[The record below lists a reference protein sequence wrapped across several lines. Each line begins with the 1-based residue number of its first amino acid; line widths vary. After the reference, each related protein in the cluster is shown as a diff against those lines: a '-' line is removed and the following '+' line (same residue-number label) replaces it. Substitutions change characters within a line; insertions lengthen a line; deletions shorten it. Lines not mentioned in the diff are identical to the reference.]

1 MESGSRRVFRYSST
15 HEKEIP
21 DGFIRCRMEIHR
33 APPASLQR
41 ARAAQDP
48 QPSRDPQRRLLPAK
62 ERLPVAPTAPRLP
75 QVAHRLL
82 VFQEMATR
90 RCLGEDQPGHP
101 RAPQGPPQ
109 KGPSTQRRG
118 GGLTIGE
125 EHRGGRGRAWLRR
138 GQEGEGAQASHP
150 GGHRRLRAPSQ
161 GPQRECV
168 GSGGDQGAAAADG
181 GAIPTSLAPVAGR
194 GLPRRGQGRRL
205 GAKDPRLERRA
216 RRAPEEARPRRG
228 ADGMGEGV
236 GQGGR
241 GGGLAETAAPQ
252 GLPGFAEAVGGG
264 TNAILDRPAK
274 EDEQRLREALCEQRS
289 VGVRCHDP
297 PHDEATRPSLRT
309 FHTASEG
316 KFSEVRLN
324 GVLGSTYSPGPTP
337 MSGLS
342 HYRYFLPIIFLGGF
356 GPSVVCLA
364 HRGGVMRLFVESVTM
379 NITNKRKPAKEREA
393 CATPPNRK

>member
-82 VFQEMATR
+82 VFQEIATR

-101 RAPQGPPQ
+101 RAPQGPPE
-109 KGPSTQRRG
+109 KGPSTQRG

-125 EHRGGRGRAWLRR
+125 EHRGGRGRAR
-138 GQEGEGAQASHP
+138 GYD
-150 GGHRRLRAPSQ
+150 GGKKVKGRKRHILVDTGRLRAPSQ

-181 GAIPTSLAPVAGR
+181 GAIPTSLAPVAGG

-216 RRAPEEARPRRG
+216 RRAPEEACPRRG
-228 ADGMGEGV
+228 ALMAWAREWAKEGV
-236 GQGGR
+236 AVDWR
-241 GGGLAETAAPQ
+241 KL
-252 GLPGFAEAVGGG
+252 LPPKGY
-264 TNAILDRPAK
+264 L
-274 EDEQRLREALCEQRS
+274 
-289 VGVRCHDP
+289 
-297 PHDEATRPSLRT
+297 
-309 FHTASEG
+309 
-316 KFSEVRLN
+316 
-324 GVLGSTYSPGPTP
+324 VLP
-337 MSGLS
+337 
-342 HYRYFLPIIFLGGF
+342 RRW
-356 GPSVVCLA
+356 VV
-364 HRGGVMRLFVESVTM
+364 
-379 NITNKRKPAKEREA
+379 ER
-393 CATPPNRK
+393 

>member
-1 MESGSRRVFRYSST
+1 MRKRYPTDLSDAEWRYIEP
-15 HEKEIP
+15 HL
-21 DGFIRCRMEIHR
+21 
-33 APPASLQR
+33 PASKGHGR
-41 ARAAQDP
+41 PRTHS

-82 VFQEMATR
+82 VFQEMATK

-101 RAPQGPPQ
+101 RAPQGPPE
-109 KGPSTQRRG
+109 KGPSTQRGG

-181 GAIPTSLAPVAGR
+181 RAIPTSLAPVAGR

-216 RRAPEEARPRRG
+216 RRAPEEACPRRG
-228 ADGMGEGV
+228 ALMAWAREWAKEGV
-236 GQGGR
+236 AVDWR
-241 GGGLAETAAPQ
+241 KL
-252 GLPGFAEAVGGG
+252 LPPKGYLVLPRRWVVER
-264 TNAILDRPAK
+264 TLSWIDQ
-274 EDEQRLREALCEQRS
+274 QRRMSKDYERLCASGEALVYAAMIRLM
-289 VGVRCHDP
+289 
-297 PHDEATRPSLRT
+297 TR
-309 FHTASEG
+309 
-316 KFSEVRLN
+316 RLA
-324 GVLGSTYSPGPTP
+324 
-337 MSGLS
+337 
-342 HYRYFLPIIFLGGF
+342 
-356 GPSVVCLA
+356 CL
-364 HRGGVMRLFVESVTM
+364 
-379 NITNKRKPAKEREA
+379 
-393 CATPPNRK
+393 